1 VTSKIGGYDNR
12 PVPLSTGGS
21 VQRARSGE
29 DSAKPAATGTEAA
42 ANPIQITEQARQL
55 GALEQAIGQASGFDE
70 LRVSSLRQS
79 IEDGTYQIS
88 PERIADQLLKTEFD
102 LRA

>member
-1 VTSKIGGYDNR
+1 MTSKIGGYDNR

-21 VQRARSGE
+21 VQRTRSE
-29 DSAKPAATGTEAA
+29 DTAKPAAAGAETAA
-42 ANPIQITEQARQL
+42 DPIRITEQARQL

-70 LRVSSLRQS
+70 LRVNSLRQS

-88 PERIADQLLKTEFD
+88 PERIADRLLKTEFD